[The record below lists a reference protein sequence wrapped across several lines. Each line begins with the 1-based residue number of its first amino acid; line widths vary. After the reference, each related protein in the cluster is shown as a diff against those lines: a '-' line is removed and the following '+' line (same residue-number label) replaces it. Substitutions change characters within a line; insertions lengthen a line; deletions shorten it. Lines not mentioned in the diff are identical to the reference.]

1 MQIFTQFSG
10 LHTKLKGR
18 VMLLSINSI
27 DTITSIGIYTID
39 IWINALTF
47 LQFFLFHYSHI
58 QTFFGGAL
66 LKGAALSSENTHLL
80 TEEVTRVLTVTGAQM
95 RGYRET

>member
-1 MQIFTQFSG
+1 
-10 LHTKLKGR
+10 
-18 VMLLSINSI
+18 MLPSINSI

-47 LQFFLFHYSHI
+47 LQFSLFHDSL
-58 QTFFGGAL
+58 TPASFGGAL

-95 RGYRET
+95 HGYREM

>member
-1 MQIFTQFSG
+1 
-10 LHTKLKGR
+10 
-18 VMLLSINSI
+18 MLPSINSI
-27 DTITSIGIYTID
+27 DTITSIGIYAID

-47 LQFFLFHYSHI
+47 LQFSLFHDSFT
-58 QTFFGGAL
+58 QTAL

-95 RGYRET
+95 HGYRETWEIPFTVLNTS